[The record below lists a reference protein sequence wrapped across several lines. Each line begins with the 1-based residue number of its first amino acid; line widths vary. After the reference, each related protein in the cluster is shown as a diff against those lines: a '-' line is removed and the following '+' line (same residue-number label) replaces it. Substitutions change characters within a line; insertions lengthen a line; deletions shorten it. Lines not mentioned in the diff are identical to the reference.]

1 MMRKHLIIMT
11 EIMSMVILDLTTK
24 WKVVA
29 VHLDVVLE
37 VLDPREG
44 VAVAAEI
51 SNH

>member
-1 MMRKHLIIMT
+1 
-11 EIMSMVILDLTTK
+11 MVILGLTTK

-44 VAVAAEI
+44 VAVAAAAAEI

>member
-1 MMRKHLIIMT
+1 MII
-11 EIMSMVILDLTTK
+11 IGLTTK

-44 VAVAAEI
+44 VAVAAVSTVEEAAAAAAVAEI
-51 SNH
+51 SNL